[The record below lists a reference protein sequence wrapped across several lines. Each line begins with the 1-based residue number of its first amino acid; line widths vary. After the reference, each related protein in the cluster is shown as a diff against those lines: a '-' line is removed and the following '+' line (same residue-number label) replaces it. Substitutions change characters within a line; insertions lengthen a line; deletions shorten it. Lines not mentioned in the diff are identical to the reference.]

1 MDAFSYIE
9 SNDKVTLCE
18 RCHTI
23 NYDHDQVRR
32 RRRQRA
38 TRGGANDSAEGGR
51 GQHRTAR
58 YSVADALQCT
68 PLEAEEQISRLE
80 AFTSFAGEGKTVLAL
95 DDLQD
100 PISSFKSDGF
110 KAIKAYL
117 TTDTAGSTEGNVL
130 GSTEVFVELFSF
142 NTRDHILVFI

>member
-1 MDAFSYIE
+1 MVLGGFWARVGLEKKPPKIIRKSIFRVFERLNDSTDIANPSPSHFEMDDASLSDKIDFTWRDVSAFSYIE

-58 YSVADALQCT
+58 CCRCTAVHVPGVA
-68 PLEAEEQISRLE
+68 
-80 AFTSFAGEGKTVLAL
+80 V
-95 DDLQD
+95 
-100 PISSFKSDGF
+100 
-110 KAIKAYL
+110 
-117 TTDTAGSTEGNVL
+117 
-130 GSTEVFVELFSF
+130 
-142 NTRDHILVFI
+142 